1 MLSKE
6 LRSASQIVAL
16 VGLFFSTLMFIP
28 WLASIAVGW
37 KGGDP
42 FLWSG
47 LTAGFGCILILLAT
61 RGETPK
67 ISARFGILVVNFLW
81 WVVPLICAFPFILAL
96 PELTVVDAIFESTSG
111 LTTTGA
117 TVLSD
122 LINQPRPILLWR
134 SLMQW
139 IGGLGILSLG
149 LILLPFLRVGGMQLF
164 RMESSDRADKPL
176 PRLIEIS
183 KSIILIYLVLSG
195 LCAFSYIAVGVAPF
209 DSIAHAMTTVATG
222 GFSTHDESIGYYQSS
237 KVLWVSIIFMILGGL
252 PFSFFIAIFFT
263 RNIPK
268 ADPQII
274 FFLSLIL
281 LASITVILVDI
292 TFIDFSFFK
301 ITQYIFNIVAI
312 ITTTGYASG
321 DFMSYSGIGPVLF
334 FFLIFVGGCAGSTSG
349 GIKIYRFVILAQLI
363 KSSLNELIYSRGVF
377 LMRYGKQVVDQTVF
391 RSAMIMITTFLSFLA
406 LFTII
411 LGAMGLDFITA
422 LSGAASALANVGP
435 GIGEIIG
442 PSGNYSTLEDSE
454 KFVLIIAMILGRLEL
469 LVVMALFMPILWRD

>member
-28 WLASIAVGW
+28 WLASVAVGW

-96 PELTVVDAIFESTSG
+96 PELTIVDAIFESTSG

-139 IGGLGILSLG
+139 VGGLGILSLG

-281 LASITVILVDI
+281 LASITVILVDL
-292 TFIDFSFFK
+292 TFIDLSLKAMPRFSL
-301 ITQYIFNIVAI
+301 II
-312 ITTTGYASG
+312 ITSKK
-321 DFMSYSGIGPVLF
+321 D
-334 FFLIFVGGCAGSTSG
+334 
-349 GIKIYRFVILAQLI
+349 QL
-363 KSSLNELIYSRGVF
+363 SSLL
-377 LMRYGKQVVDQTVF
+377 
-391 RSAMIMITTFLSFLA
+391 
-406 LFTII
+406 
-411 LGAMGLDFITA
+411 
-422 LSGAASALANVGP
+422 
-435 GIGEIIG
+435 
-442 PSGNYSTLEDSE
+442 
-454 KFVLIIAMILGRLEL
+454 
-469 LVVMALFMPILWRD
+469 

>member
-1 MLSKE
+1 
-6 LRSASQIVAL
+6 
-16 VGLFFSTLMFIP
+16 
-28 WLASIAVGW
+28 
-37 KGGDP
+37 
-42 FLWSG
+42 
-47 LTAGFGCILILLAT
+47 
-61 RGETPK
+61 
-67 ISARFGILVVNFLW
+67 
-81 WVVPLICAFPFILAL
+81 
-96 PELTVVDAIFESTSG
+96 
-111 LTTTGA
+111 
-117 TVLSD
+117 
-122 LINQPRPILLWR
+122 
-134 SLMQW
+134 
-139 IGGLGILSLG
+139 
-149 LILLPFLRVGGMQLF
+149 MQLF

-237 KVLWVSIIFMILGGL
+237 KVLWVSIIFMIFGGL

-268 ADPQII
+268 SDPQII

-281 LASITVILVDI
+281 LASIIVILVDL
-292 TFIDFSFFK
+292 TLVELSFFK

-442 PSGNYSTLEDSE
+442 PSGNYSSLEDSE